1 METDE
6 LRASNKEL
14 DDASQHTDTAD
25 NRKVFYEREERE
37 YVVKFVFRPKKS
49 ESAKVANTHFSIL
62 HVMRQV
68 YPEVKIFDNQGRAIK
83 DMERLKNYT
92 DYARHFNLQYF
103 KGNDKKF
110 RSPMYLVFHRLR
122 SRVPISEIRRHH
134 SISARLK
141 RHEARMVL
149 HQWKEDET
157 RISNLGF
164 FVGIDPSNVLESE
177 AIENIKQEIVSK
189 TNRSIKNIPPFRL
202 QFSSPFCYTIQHK
215 RRTTIAYSM
224 QCRQIDAK
232 TMLKLLM
239 QTYKDDPKFLF
250 HRMKHE
256 TPESKVSYLSVM
268 YQQNEYLADVRII
281 PVEGITNDVKFYLE
295 SALAQMPDFQGMT
308 QHKNTQSEGRWN
320 IHTINKRFE
329 IFKERLVKEIPTMVS
344 EIMEKNKLEQGKF
357 PKPPGVVTKKNRRYT
372 NDNSEDSSEVGSFD
386 TYLSSCQD
394 IYATTKE
401 ENALDDSDDE
411 KSGKHRPPTASQPA
425 TQAWVCPTTIKTVN
439 KIPSVVETNISYQTP
454 SQISLLEEKE
464 KRHQAETTRLNQRI
478 VQLEAKLDALTQQQ
492 TPEPSATN
500 QPQVNATQGQPPT
513 ETTRPTSSAERQV
526 DYERIM
532 GMISTAMA
540 THTNELENR
549 ILQRIQEQPH
559 QVQTSNQAPSAASQD
574 GQLATEQMQSAQ
586 GPVDM
591 GGPLDQSGIDLNMSG
606 LNDSINRE
614 S

>member
-6 LRASNKEL
+6 PRASNKEL

-25 NRKVFYEREERE
+25 NRKVFYEGEERE

-202 QFSSPFCYTIQHK
+202 QFSSPFCTI
-215 RRTTIAYSM
+215 
-224 QCRQIDAK
+224 
-232 TMLKLLM
+232 LLYNST
-239 QTYKDDPKFLF
+239 QTQDN
-250 HRMKHE
+250 HR
-256 TPESKVSYLSVM
+256 L
-268 YQQNEYLADVRII
+268 
-281 PVEGITNDVKFYLE
+281 
-295 SALAQMPDFQGMT
+295 
-308 QHKNTQSEGRWN
+308 
-320 IHTINKRFE
+320 
-329 IFKERLVKEIPTMVS
+329 
-344 EIMEKNKLEQGKF
+344 
-357 PKPPGVVTKKNRRYT
+357 
-372 NDNSEDSSEVGSFD
+372 
-386 TYLSSCQD
+386 
-394 IYATTKE
+394 
-401 ENALDDSDDE
+401 
-411 KSGKHRPPTASQPA
+411 
-425 TQAWVCPTTIKTVN
+425 
-439 KIPSVVETNISYQTP
+439 
-454 SQISLLEEKE
+454 
-464 KRHQAETTRLNQRI
+464 
-478 VQLEAKLDALTQQQ
+478 
-492 TPEPSATN
+492 
-500 QPQVNATQGQPPT
+500 
-513 ETTRPTSSAERQV
+513 
-526 DYERIM
+526 
-532 GMISTAMA
+532 
-540 THTNELENR
+540 
-549 ILQRIQEQPH
+549 
-559 QVQTSNQAPSAASQD
+559 
-574 GQLATEQMQSAQ
+574 
-586 GPVDM
+586 
-591 GGPLDQSGIDLNMSG
+591 
-606 LNDSINRE
+606 
-614 S
+614 